1 MFSVYYRW
9 NTHADLYGTSVL
21 NSEFD
26 MSDSNTSSGNGNN
39 KTQKRNLPSWMTSS
53 ENESNSHGKKPTDTD
68 ENEEY
73 QKDEKTKQAKGRD
86 KAHNGSSLASSL
98 RANNF
103 SKLLEGVVFVLSGFV
118 NPERSTLRS
127 RAIEMGAN
135 YQADWNS
142 NCTLLVCAFPNTPK
156 FRQVEADCGTIVSK
170 EWILECYNQKKLVD
184 IDSYLMHAG
193 KPWRKGYI
201 SHKTSQEGSPPRKCP
216 KVEKQSPSRPAS
228 FTSSKS
234 KASNPSK
241 EKFSPSELKKW
252 AADDLKKTISWLE
265 SQEEKPEQSEIKQ
278 IAAEGI
284 LTCLQ
289 DAIDSLEQNQ
299 DIQQITEQ
307 WQCVPR
313 VVEELAKLEGTKKV
327 PASPS
332 KKDLCK
338 RAKACKKIYEE
349 ELGKLDNE
357 TREKTTQRAKDGR
370 NKATSSDAA
379 GYDSEETI
387 EMTEEE
393 IDLAYKSITS

>member
-1 MFSVYYRW
+1 
-9 NTHADLYGTSVL
+9 
-21 NSEFD
+21 

-86 KAHNGSSLASSL
+86 KAHNGSSLASSS

-127 RAIEMGAN
+127 RAIEMGAD

-193 KPWRKGYI
+193 KPWRKSYI
-201 SHKTSQEGSPPRKCP
+201 SHKTSQEYLQKDPHLENVRRLKNNHHPGQLPSHPPSCSLFTNFDLFHVSY
-216 KVEKQSPSRPAS
+216 VEQ
-228 FTSSKS
+228 S

-299 DIQQITEQ
+299 DIQQIPEQ